1 LAKLQNDHL
10 KISCMCAKPTRLQHT
25 TQFQHHRIILIVW
38 LQNKLQKQKLN
49 NFEHCGD
56 NILDA

>member
-1 LAKLQNDHL
+1 
-10 KISCMCAKPTRLQHT
+10 MCAKPTRLQHT